1 MSESDGV
8 EGRDGHILNALLKKC
23 LYKQFQ
29 LKYIQLTPF
38 FLPQSLFLN
47 SWD

>member
-8 EGRDGHILNALLKKC
+8 GDLGGRIVNALIKMC
-23 LYKQFQ
+23 RYKQFQ
-29 LKYIQLTPF
+29 LEHVQLSPF